1 MESIVTLIE
10 TISGFI
16 WGGTWG
22 DTRILPVG
30 PLAIVLLG
38 TGIYMMVR
46 LGGRPLRR
54 FLPALGEV
62 WAGRKAQGDDGAI
75 TPWQALS
82 TALSGQVGT
91 GNLAGVATAITLGGP
106 GAIFWMWIVALFGM
120 ALAFSESS
128 LALKYR
134 ETDEYGRINGGPM
147 YYIKNGLSRNW
158 GWLAV
163 IFCLGTLFSA
173 TATGSMIQA
182 NSITEAALEV
192 GSASFGISI
201 PNWLVGGILA
211 ALVFAVIIG
220 GIKSIG
226 SVAGKVVPVMAA
238 IYVGIAA
245 LVLILN
251 APKVPG
257 AFMEIIYSAFG
268 WKEVFGGA
276 AGYGVLAA
284 VRAGIARGLFS
295 NEAGQGSAPI
305 AHAAA
310 QTKNPVMQGEIAM
323 IGVFIDTIIIC
334 TMTALVILTVTGDF
348 EKSPSLMAA
357 KHCESNAIVLPLDP
371 SKEAEARY
379 SVGDLFPSAYEDGR
393 EAKIAA
399 SGETAQSYLASC
411 RAEGVKFDGL
421 FDWSDE
427 AVTAMRAAK
436 KANTAETF
444 DVLSVPQA
452 AAEEEAFYQTALA
465 SANDADVKIAVDHAW
480 ETDANSAAITTRAYG
495 AALPFGEWIVPVA
508 LFFFAFTTIIG
519 WSYYGEQALTYLV
532 GEWATHPFRFAWV
545 IVVFAGAMVTNT
557 DALWLLGD
565 IANASM
571 AFPNLIAICAL
582 SGVVIAMH
590 KSNGEGHETKAPKEK
605 DDRAM
610 H

>member
-22 DTRILPVG
+22 ETRLLPVG

-38 TGIYMMVR
+38 TGIYMMIR

-54 FLPALGEV
+54 FFPALGEV
-62 WAGRKAQGDDGAI
+62 WAGRKAQSEDGAI

-147 YYIKNGLSRNW
+147 YYIKNGLGKHW

-163 IFCLGTLFSA
+163 IFCIGTLFSA

-201 PNWLVGGILA
+201 PNWAVGVVLA
-211 ALVFAVIIG
+211 GLVFAVIIG

-238 IYVGIAA
+238 IYVAIAA

-357 KHCESNAIVLPLDP
+357 KYCDANGIEMPLN
-371 SKEAEARY
+371 SAEADSRY

-393 EAKIAA
+393 AEVIATNGA
-399 SGETAQSYLASC
+399 AAQSYLATC
-411 RAEGVKFDGL
+411 RTEGVKFDGL

-427 AVTAMRAAK
+427 TVTAMRAAK
-436 KANTAETF
+436 KAATGSF
-444 DVLSVPQA
+444 DVMSVPQA
-452 AAEEEAFYQTALA
+452 IVEEEAFFQTALA
-465 SANDADVKIAVDHAW
+465 GATDAGVTIKVDHAW

-495 AALPFGEWIVPVA
+495 AALPYGEWIVPIA

-545 IVVFAGAMVTNT
+545 LVVFAGAMVTNT

-590 KSNGEGHETKAPKEK
+590 KSNGEGHDAMMPPADKKETE
-605 DDRAM
+605 D
-610 H
+610 